1 MIFCTGSESEV
12 GKKLL
17 KSFKY
22 FELPYKKI
30 NRNLDGLEL
39 SNNDFLIHL
48 SSATPYNSSNSS
60 SSYIYD
66 NNMYMVESII
76 SKGAQNAKMVIFAS
90 SINACEINNLQ
101 ENTTLYKYALSKINS
116 EDLMI
121 DAGLKL
127 ISLRMPLIL
136 TKKGDGLLHRFRKK
150 LLINEKVKFSNT
162 FNNFNHFIDIK
173 SINNFVLFLIR
184 NHRKYV
190 NPNYILNIASDP
202 QFSLLEVIQFMST
215 IYSSKSILESSQI
228 NKKYVPIDNQMAIEN
243 GFVPPKQKFILKEW
257 LK

>member
-116 EDLMI
+116 EDL
-121 DAGLKL
+121 
-127 ISLRMPLIL
+127 
-136 TKKGDGLLHRFRKK
+136 
-150 LLINEKVKFSNT
+150 
-162 FNNFNHFIDIK
+162 
-173 SINNFVLFLIR
+173 
-184 NHRKYV
+184 
-190 NPNYILNIASDP
+190 
-202 QFSLLEVIQFMST
+202 
-215 IYSSKSILESSQI
+215 
-228 NKKYVPIDNQMAIEN
+228 
-243 GFVPPKQKFILKEW
+243 
-257 LK
+257 